1 MDRFKE
7 ATMKNY
13 TAWDLNADC
22 VVMKNKKRKALIDK
36 FKRNA
41 RREMRQELRKGIER

>member
-1 MDRFKE
+1 MDKFKE

-13 TAWDLNADC
+13 TAWDLNTDW
-22 VVMKNKKRKALIDK
+22 VVMRNKKRKALVDK

-41 RREMRQELRKGIER
+41 RRESKQELRKEI

>member
-1 MDRFKE
+1 MDAFKMG
-7 ATMKNY
+7 TVKNY

-22 VVMKNKKRKALIDK
+22 VEMKNKKRKALVDK

-41 RREMRQELRKGIER
+41 RREMRQELRKEIEG